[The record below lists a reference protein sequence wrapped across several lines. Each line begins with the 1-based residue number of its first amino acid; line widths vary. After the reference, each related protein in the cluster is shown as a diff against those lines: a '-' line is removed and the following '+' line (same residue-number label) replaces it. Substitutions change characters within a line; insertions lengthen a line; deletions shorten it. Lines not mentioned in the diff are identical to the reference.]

1 MRLKQVLLVIAGSG
15 SLFLGVTGIV
25 LPLLPTTLFLLL
37 AAFCN
42 LRSSEKL
49 YRWLIGHKLFS
60 AYIYSYLHFRAV
72 RRRARNLALALV
84 CSTLTLTRMLISNAV
99 VTAILIGVG
108 TAVSINLLKLKT
120 LTSKILGEVRKDLK
134 NPDTI
139 NKDTTSNGGTTQSQ
153 SQ

>member
-25 LPLLPTTLFLLL
+25 LLLLPTTPFLLL

-49 YRWLIGHKLFS
+49 YRWLIGHKLFG

-84 CSTLTLTRMLISNAV
+84 CSTLTLTMMLISNAV
-99 VTAILIGVG
+99 VTAILVGVD
-108 TAVSINLLKLKT
+108 TAVSIHLFKLKT
-120 LTSKILGEVRKDLK
+120 LTSEMLEEVRKGLK

-139 NKDTTSNGGTTQSQ
+139 NKDNTSNSGNTQSR